1 VLRERSL
8 ALTQALLAAV
18 DEELEPLGFKVAT
31 PRSAA
36 ARGGHIALAHPD
48 AWRLCQALKMHGV
61 VPDFRAPDLLRL
73 APSPLY
79 TRFADVREA
88 VRRLRIIAE
97 TGAQRAMAG
106 EVPLVP

>member
-1 VLRERSL
+1 
-8 ALTQALLAAV
+8 LLAAV
-18 DEELEPLGFKVAT
+18 DEELVPLGFKVAT
-31 PRSAA
+31 PRGAA

-48 AWRLCQALKMHGV
+48 AWRLCQALKAHGV